1 VKGGTVAAQ
10 ALPANEF
17 ARALDALKE
26 KHGLPPALLL
36 HAVEE
41 ALAAAYRREVN
52 PPYPIAVHID
62 PESGQQRLC
71 AVKQA
76 VLRVRDEGREI
87 ALVAARRAFP
97 DAQEHDEVE
106 VELSLPESWGRI
118 AALAFK
124 QIVQQK
130 IREAEQV
137 HTYDRF
143 TDLEGE
149 LVSGVITR
157 IDEGTLYI
165 GLGGAE
171 GEMPPAEQIPTETY
185 KVGQRL
191 RAYLTK
197 VQRGA
202 RGTQLVLSRTD
213 RGLLRR
219 LFELEVPEIHAGT
232 VDIKAIARE
241 PGSRSKIAVATR
253 QEGIDPVGACIGV
266 RRVRIQNIVNEL
278 GGEKVDIIVWQADP
292 GAYVAS
298 ALSPATVSGVEV
310 REAEKKVVVTVPAN
324 QLSLA
329 IGKEGQNARLASRL
343 TGWRIDIHAAPSAA
357 EEPASAP
364 ADAVE
369 AGTMLLTAGKE

>member
-1 VKGGTVAAQ
+1 MATQ
-10 ALPANEF
+10 TLPASEF

-41 ALAAAYRREVN
+41 ALAAAYRREFN
-52 PPYPIAVHID
+52 PAHAMAVHID
-62 PESGQQRLC
+62 PTSGQQHLY
-71 AVKQA
+71 AVRQA

-87 ALVAARRAFP
+87 TLVAARRSFP
-97 DAQEHDEVE
+97 EAREHDEVE
-106 VELSLPESWGRI
+106 IELPLPESWGRI

-130 IREAEQV
+130 IRDAEQS

-149 LVSGVITR
+149 LVSGVVTR
-157 IDEGTLYI
+157 VEEGTVFI
-165 GLGGAE
+165 NLGGAE
-171 GEMPPAEQIPTETY
+171 GEMPAAEQIPGEQY

-191 RAYLTK
+191 HTYLAK

-202 RGTQLVLSRTD
+202 RGTHLILSRSD
-213 RGLLRR
+213 RTLLRR

-232 VDIKAIARE
+232 VEIKAIARE
-241 PGSRSKIAVATR
+241 AGSRSKIAVASR
-253 QEGIDPVGACIGV
+253 QEGLDPIGACIGM

-298 ALSPATVSGVEV
+298 ALSPASVTATEV
-310 REAEKKVVVTVPAN
+310 REVEKKVVVAVPPN

-343 TGWRIDIHAAPSAA
+343 TGWRIDIHASEATTT
-357 EEPASAP
+357 EPADIDMTP
-364 ADAVE
+364 
-369 AGTMLLTAGKE
+369 LLAGKE